1 MTLKPIISTV
11 IFLEAM
17 SVFFG
22 LNADASKRNRQV
34 IAQTNEI
41 TTGEQDRKIWTD
53 ALYKIAW
60 PVIHNLAENTL
71 HKNMPVEAPKENTMA
86 PTVTY
91 LEA

>member
-41 TTGEQDRKIWTD
+41 TTG
-53 ALYKIAW
+53 
-60 PVIHNLAENTL
+60 
-71 HKNMPVEAPKENTMA
+71 
-86 PTVTY
+86 
-91 LEA
+91 